1 MAKLLIVD
9 DDVEL
14 ADNTKHWLMQSE
26 NHQVDCCYNAE
37 DAEQMLSQFHYD
49 LLIFDWQMPGM
60 SGIDLCKKIRAA
72 GMHTP
77 ILFLTGRSAM
87 EDLETG
93 LESGGDDY
101 LKKPFHLRELSARCK
116 ALLRRPEAI
125 QELTDQSANIKLEVE
140 NRILKVYGTDV
151 ALTRLECA
159 FTEYLL
165 RYPDRSFSAAE
176 ILKAIYRA
184 DKDSSEEA
192 VRALVKGLRKKLG
205 SCGEPRAAEILTT
218 IPGAGYSIKDTGSS

>member
-1 MAKLLIVD
+1 MAKLLMVD
-9 DDVEL
+9 DDIEL
-14 ADNTKHWLMQSE
+14 ADNTKIWLMQSE

-37 DAEQMLSQFHYD
+37 DAEQILGQFHYD

-60 SGIDLCKKIRAA
+60 SGVELCKKVRAA
-72 GMHTP
+72 GVHTP

-93 LESGGDDY
+93 LESGADDY
-101 LKKPFHLRELSARCK
+101 LRKPFHLRELSARCR

-125 QELTDQSANIKLEVE
+125 QELSAQSENIKLEVE
-140 NRILKVYGTDV
+140 MRVLKVFGTDV
-151 ALTRLECA
+151 TLTRLECA
-159 FTEYLL
+159 LVEYLL
-165 RYPDRSFSAAE
+165 RNPNRTFSAAE

-184 DKDSSEEA
+184 DKESSEEA
-192 VRALVKGLRKKLG
+192 VRALVKGLRKKLA

-218 IPGAGYSIKDTGSS
+218 IPGAGYCLKG